1 MFFQMKSLFL
11 HLGVE
16 KVQRNPQ
23 YLASPKMQLLDIAG
37 TRPASSSL
45 NRLFLKDS

>member
-1 MFFQMKSLFL
+1 MFFQMKSIFL

-23 YLASPKMQLLDIAG
+23 YLASPKMQLLDIAR
-37 TRPASSSL
+37 TSSALSSL
-45 NRLFLKDS
+45 NRIFLKDN